1 MPLRRLSIQA
11 AVHNGRRHV
20 SCAKRADGWAV
31 TWTYPDGSPGDN
43 YYLFSDQRTAIKM
56 TRELRIFVTL
66 LALGIESNEALLFAT
81 EAAARPGAI
90 ADLVAGFMRRK

>member
-1 MPLRRLSIQA
+1 
-11 AVHNGRRHV
+11 
-20 SCAKRADGWAV
+20 
-31 TWTYPDGSPGDN
+31 
-43 YYLFSDQRTAIKM
+43 M